1 MDGLVEGDAT
11 VEELRQKMEAELRNN
26 ILPFWLKHAVDEE
39 FGGFRG
45 RIKHDLTVDARA
57 PKGLILNTQIL
68 WTFSRAFR
76 FYREPAYL
84 SAAQRA
90 YEYLACTFWD
100 RKLGG
105 VYWLVDHQGIPMDS
119 RKRIDGHAFA
129 AYALAE
135 YSHASGDRE
144 ALGKAMRLV
153 ERMEVVGHDAK
164 HGGYFESF
172 ERDWKPALKQRP
184 SGADLEERKS
194 ANTHLA
200 LLQAYT
206 ALLRPNENPLIRLR
220 LRELVEI
227 VLDRMIDPA
236 AQHVTLS
243 FDPEWRTRSEKI
255 SFGHGIQA
263 SWMLCQAAETLADGP
278 LLERVRE
285 AALLLAQAVFEQGID
300 DDGGVLHFCG
310 PGANIDSDKHWWV
323 QAEAVAGFVNAWQI
337 SGWDHYLIA
346 AERIWEFVEQH
357 MVDREHGE
365 WLWIASEPGAARAER
380 DKAGPGKGPLPNS
393 RACFEV
399 MERLDAIW
407 RGSIVVQTLPAKS
420 LPGQRAR

>member
-1 MDGLVEGDAT
+1 
-11 VEELRQKMEAELRNN
+11 
-26 ILPFWLKHAVDEE
+26 
-39 FGGFRG
+39 
-45 RIKHDLTVDARA
+45 
-57 PKGLILNTQIL
+57 
-68 WTFSRAFR
+68 
-76 FYREPAYL
+76 
-84 SAAQRA
+84 
-90 YEYLACTFWD
+90 
-100 RKLGG
+100 
-105 VYWLVDHQGIPMDS
+105 
-119 RKRIDGHAFA
+119 
-129 AYALAE
+129 
-135 YSHASGDRE
+135 
-144 ALGKAMRLV
+144 
-153 ERMEVVGHDAK
+153 
-164 HGGYFESF
+164 
-172 ERDWKPALKQRP
+172 
-184 SGADLEERKS
+184 
-194 ANTHLA
+194 
-200 LLQAYT
+200 
-206 ALLRPNENPLIRLR
+206 
-220 LRELVEI
+220 
-227 VLDRMIDPA
+227 
-236 AQHVTLS
+236 
-243 FDPEWRTRSEKI
+243 
-255 SFGHGIQA
+255 
-263 SWMLCQAAETLADGP
+263 
-278 LLERVRE
+278 VRE